1 MKRYLSMLLFVIFG
15 AVLMQGFQCAS
26 PEYTTAKL
34 ALKNKEF
41 PKAEEYFE
49 KELKKNPQ
57 NAEAWMFLAE
67 TRMYLKKYVEASEA
81 ADNAIKY
88 SPKNLKIQMQAMQLK
103 SKLWRDTYMTLIG
116 KLNKYLKTE
125 NDSTWKEALHLANA
139 GMKIAPAMF
148 DFVRFR
154 GLLYQA
160 VGDTAAYIRDYDLYY
175 KEVLPSINF
184 AKKHNIFIDIP
195 REDVIKKLGK
205 PGFSQ
210 GRPIGKTDSSI
221 VDVIVVDGKE
231 FYMKS
236 VGNNGKFKVQTWRY
250 DPPKSLA
257 QIDKLELLD
266 LTIDPLVELIQY
278 YYNHKNYEKALEVLN
293 SLLVL
298 KPNDEQINNFMI
310 TLYDEMGR
318 KDEATK
324 RLQQLIKSD
333 PKNKSF
339 RLNYGNL
346 LMQMERY
353 DDAIKQ
359 YEEALKIDPNY
370 YDALRNL
377 ASAYKNK
384 AVIIQKRQFEE
395 AKGDKTKMN
404 QAEYLPFIKKSGE
417 YFEKCRKSK
426 KYANDINVMFDLV
439 DIYYVTKDEKKLK
452 YIVAELEAIEPIVPD
467 ELKETYY
474 IGMVKVFDQRLPNEE
489 KSQKYM
495 EKVNNLK

>member
-1 MKRYLSMLLFVIFG
+1 MKRYLSMLFFVIFG
-15 AVLMQGFQCAS
+15 AILMQGFQCAS

-67 TRMYLKKYVEASEA
+67 TRMYLKKFVEANEA
-81 ADNAIKY
+81 ADNAIKN
-88 SPKNLKIQMQAMQLK
+88 SQKNLKIQMQAMQLK
-103 SKLWRDTYMTLIG
+103 SKLWRDIYMSLIG
-116 KLNKYLKTE
+116 KLNKFLKTN
-125 NDSTWKEALHLANA
+125 NDTTWREAIHLADV
-139 GMKIAPAMF
+139 GTKIAPGIF
-148 DFVRFR
+148 DFLRFR
-154 GLLYQA
+154 GLLYQT
-160 VGDTAAYIRDYDLYY
+160 VGDTAAYIRDYQDYY
-175 KEVLPSINF
+175 NEILPSINF
-184 AKKHNIFIDIP
+184 AKKHNIFLDMP
-195 REDVIKKLGK
+195 REDVIKKFGK
-205 PGFSQ
+205 PGFTH
-210 GRPIGKTDSSI
+210 GRRVGKTDSSI
-221 VDVIVVDGKE
+221 IDVIVVEGKE
-231 FYMKS
+231 FYLKS
-236 VGNNGKFKVQTWRY
+236 LGSNGQYKVQTWRY
-250 DPPKSLA
+250 DPPA
-257 QIDKLELLD
+257 DMPQPDKLELLD
-266 LTIDPLVELIQY
+266 LNIDPLVELIQY
-278 YYNHKNYEKALEVLN
+278 YYNHKNYDKSLEVLN

-310 TLYDEMGR
+310 TLYDEMGK

-339 RLNYGNL
+339 RLSYGNL

-384 AVIIQKRQFEE
+384 AVVIQKRQFEE
-395 AKGDKTKMN
+395 AKGDKNKMN

-417 YFEKCRKSK
+417 YFEKCRKSQ

-439 DIYYVTKDEKKLK
+439 DIYYVTKDEQKLK
-452 YIVAELEAIEPIVPD
+452 YIVAELEAIEPIIPD

-489 KSQKYM
+489 KSKKYM
-495 EKVNNLK
+495 DKANNLK